1 MILLIGPV
9 QRLATHRTHTGRHHR
24 SGRVRWGL
32 AIALCAWP
40 IACERNAP
48 ESAPT
53 PDSPSVA
60 VAISEPEPSSRVGKI
75 ASFRATAVDG
85 SDSLV
90 LIDGQATVAHLHGPP
105 TERPRTH
112 VVKAF
117 PKDSGYRAVI
127 RNQRGRAVVRV
138 VQQPTPQNGHR
149 LRVIIDD
156 SFHPGAEPLD
166 FDIYAVQSSAP
177 TSPYNV
183 IVITIDTL
191 RRDRLGCYGYH
202 RPISPNID
210 RFAERCVRFTGAHST
225 SSFTPPAHA
234 SIFTSRYVADHGLLT
249 WNPLGDDQI
258 TLAEVLKDAGYLT
271 IADANLRLLSKQNL
285 GQGFDFRDEGP
296 RDGRI
301 LVRHAL
307 SVVRNPPDQP
317 FFLWIHLYDPHR
329 PYAHEA
335 SWRRRYNPEGRE
347 GVGDGEEHY
356 NLLPEDVEKQGLSE
370 ADLVFIE
377 DRYDGGVAFTDAI
390 LGPLLEK
397 LSSSPRLDDTIV
409 VITSDHGENLREHP
423 ERLFAHDPFLYPVVT
438 DIPLLIRY
446 PREEGAGRT
455 TDATVSLID
464 IAPTILDVI
473 GLSSPPTFDGLSLTS
488 LTGSDQWQREGVF
501 MECWGWAKRKA
512 IHTGDRLVM
521 YDLETEETSFFDLSK
536 DPACKTP
543 AGSPGGEVDIH
554 LRERLLGFIAERA
567 HSTVEPP
574 ELDEET
580 IRHLR
585 SLGYI
590 D

>member
-1 MILLIGPV
+1 M
-9 QRLATHRTHTGRHHR
+9 RWTLA
-24 SGRVRWGL
+24 L
-32 AIALCAWP
+32 AVCAWA

-48 ESAPT
+48 EIAPT
-53 PDSPSVA
+53 PDSPA
-60 VAISEPEPSSRVGKI
+60 VAITEPGPSSHVGKV

-85 SDSLV
+85 ADSLV
-90 LIDGQATVAHLHGPP
+90 LINGQATVAHLNGPP

-138 VQQPTPQNGHR
+138 VQQPTHQNAYE

-166 FDIYAVQSSAP
+166 FDIYAVEGSAP
-177 TSPYNV
+177 TRPHNV
-183 IVITIDTL
+183 VIITVDTL
-191 RRDRLGCYGYH
+191 RRDRLGCYGYK

-210 RFAERCVRFTGAHST
+210 RFAERCVRFTDAHST
-225 SSFTPPAHA
+225 SSFTPPSHA

-249 WNPLGDDQI
+249 WNPLDDDQV
-258 TLAEVLKDAGYLT
+258 TLAEVLKDSGYLT
-271 IADANLRLLSKQNL
+271 IGDANLRLLSKQNL

-301 LVRHAL
+301 LIRHAL
-307 SVVRNPPDQP
+307 SVVRKPPDQP

-329 PYAHEA
+329 PYAHEPA
-335 SWRRRYNPEGRE
+335 WRRRYNPDGRE

-356 NLLPEDVEKQGLSE
+356 NLLPDDVAEQGLSE
-370 ADLVFIE
+370 ADLTFIE

-390 LGPLLEK
+390 LAPLLK
-397 LSSSPRLDDTIV
+397 VLSSSPRLNDTMV
-409 VITSDHGENLREHP
+409 VFTSDHGESFREHP
-423 ERLFAHDPFLYPVVT
+423 ERLFTHDPFLYPVVT

-455 TDATVSLID
+455 SDATVSLID
-464 IAPTILDVI
+464 IAPTILDTI
-473 GLSSPPTFDGLSLTS
+473 GLPPSPTFEGLSLTS
-488 LTGSDQWQREGVF
+488 LTDSDEWQREGVF

-512 IHTGDRLVM
+512 IHTGDRFVM
-521 YDLETEETSFFDLSK
+521 YDLGTEQTSFFDLSE
-536 DPACKTP
+536 DPGCKRP
-543 AGSPGGEVDIH
+543 AGSPRGDVDLH
-554 LRERLLGFIAERA
+554 LRERLLAFIAERA
-567 HSTVEPP
+567 RSAAEPP